1 VSKYILSV
9 RAAAAGYGWG
19 KNQSLNLS
27 SPFFLS
33 LFSDISSS
41 FFLSFSFL
49 LDLCPFLSHL
59 SSSSLSLSLF
69 LSPDERKNERTPLA
83 AARDLFR
90 RLLLQ
95 PTTWNILLPYSC
107 PRGRKEGTKTTAVT
121 SKERRRRR
129 KRRKNKCSRDKI
141 VSLSSSL
148 SLSLSPSL
156 SLSFSLSLERSV
168 SSFPPAR
175 RCILMTAG
183 ATTTSS

>member
-1 VSKYILSV
+1 MGGVKTKASIYL
-9 RAAAAGYGWG
+9 
-19 KNQSLNLS
+19 
-27 SPFFLS
+27 P
-33 LFSDISSS
+33 
-41 FFLSFSFL
+41 LSFSPSSVTYLAPSFF
-49 LDLCPFLSHL
+49 PFPSCSISAHFFHICRRRL
-59 SSSSLSLSLF
+59 SLSLSF
-69 LSPDERKNERTPLA
+69 SLSPDERKNERTPLA